1 MHPARTCLLLTTL
14 TLTACGSGQVKNV
27 FPPRASIQQLTIQ
40 PDGHWRLQLRV
51 QNFSNVSATYSRIE
65 AKVNIAGNDAGT
77 VVASPNLR
85 IGPES
90 ADVVDAEVTPSAA
103 SRQALEAL
111 KVGNI
116 AYKLAGRIVAS
127 DPKGDYTYTFQG
139 ELSPV
144 PGLPGVLR

>member
-1 MHPARTCLLLTTL
+1 MRLARTCLLLATL
-14 TLTACGSGQVKNV
+14 ALTACGSGQVKNV
-27 FPPRASIQQLTIQ
+27 FPPRASIQQLTLQ
-40 PDGHWRLQLRV
+40 PDGHWKLQLRV

-65 AKVNIAGNDAGT
+65 AKVSVAGQDAGMVT
-77 VVASPNLR
+77 ASTNLR

-90 ADVVDAEVTPSAA
+90 ADVLDAELTPSAA
-103 SRQALEAL
+103 ARQAVASLTA
-111 KVGNI
+111 GNI

-139 ELSPV
+139 DLSPV